1 MLPDNNWYGHRS
13 ILLNYLG
20 LKDRSVFASIM
31 HGWVSQCHYRSI
43 KKRSSTFFPYLVW
56 NKKVAS
62 FFFKKKIKNVIP
74 IGAPFL
80 YLCRTDYIK
89 LAKKNL
95 SNFLTAGLIF
105 FPPHSGQDYKR
116 KINHEKFIKKIKKI
130 NKGPYTVCLYYYD
143 IKAEIV
149 AIYKNYNF
157 RVICCVK
164 SRTDLNSLYNLYEE
178 ISKHKYVVSG
188 ELNSPL
194 FYSMYLKKQTRVIL
208 DEDELKKNN
217 DQISSDAL
225 FLNKFYK
232 KKYPKLFN
240 SFFPIKEA
248 LKLSKFELGVNCVKS
263 KEELS
268 RILGVNSM
276 LKYFL
281 SIFFSILYDLKYG
294 YHLRKGIDQ
303 PKKLLQKY
311 IKATRQ

>member
-1 MLPDNNWYGHRS
+1 
-13 ILLNYLG
+13 
-20 LKDRSVFASIM
+20 
-31 HGWVSQCHYRSI
+31 
-43 KKRSSTFFPYLVW
+43 
-56 NKKVAS
+56 
-62 FFFKKKIKNVIP
+62 
-74 IGAPFL
+74 
-80 YLCRTDYIK
+80 
-89 LAKKNL
+89 
-95 SNFLTAGLIF
+95 
-105 FPPHSGQDYKR
+105 
-116 KINHEKFIKKIKKI
+116 
-130 NKGPYTVCLYYYD
+130 
-143 IKAEIV
+143 
-149 AIYKNYNF
+149 
-157 RVICCVK
+157 
-164 SRTDLNSLYNLYEE
+164 
-178 ISKHKYVVSG
+178 
-188 ELNSPL
+188 
-194 FYSMYLKKQTRVIL
+194 MYLKKQTRVIL

-294 YHLRKGIDQ
+294 YHLRKGIDL